1 MLVRVLRRIPSES
14 SWPLCPASLREQ
26 VFCLGERA
34 QWTQC
39 SVVTPKANVEERE
52 TPEAA
57 AASTWKGKPSPC
69 QAVTEN
75 FRSQP
80 GMRMCMT

>member
-1 MLVRVLRRIPSES
+1 MALVSRLSQRTSV
-14 SWPLCPASLREQ
+14 
-26 VFCLGERA
+26 LGERA

-39 SVVTPKANVEERE
+39 SMDTPEANVEERE
-52 TPEAA
+52 TPQAA
-57 AASTWKGKPSPC
+57 AASTWKGKPSPPC

-80 GMRMCMT
+80 GTCMCTT